1 MKDKRYPDITSV
13 DQQGNT
19 HYTQIGVA
27 NKNGSAVSRE
37 AKAMDDIYKATT
49 ITPKFVQYK
58 MR

>member
-49 ITPKFVQYK
+49 ITPKFV
-58 MR
+58 